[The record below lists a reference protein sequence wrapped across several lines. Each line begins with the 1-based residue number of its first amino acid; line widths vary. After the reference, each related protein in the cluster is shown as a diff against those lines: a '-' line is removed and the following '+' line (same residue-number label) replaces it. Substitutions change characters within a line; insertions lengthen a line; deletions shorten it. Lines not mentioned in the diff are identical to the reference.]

1 MREVRE
7 FKEFKEVR
15 EIVWLY
21 RYRYVSKLT
30 KLLKFPNLALAPLGT
45 NYSLARFSERSTL

>member
-7 FKEFKEVR
+7 FKEFKEFR

-30 KLLKFPNLALAPLGT
+30 KFLKFPNLALASLGT